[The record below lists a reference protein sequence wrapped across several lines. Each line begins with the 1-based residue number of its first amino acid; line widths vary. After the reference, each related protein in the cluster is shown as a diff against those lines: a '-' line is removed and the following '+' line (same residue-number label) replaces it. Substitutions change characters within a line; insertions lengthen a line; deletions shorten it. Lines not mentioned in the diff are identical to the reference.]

1 MKNLISSPH
10 SFEAIE
16 EVQQEVRK
24 LKEPKVYAA
33 ATGQNNPGKR
43 IVTSEQ
49 KSLGIRIKG
58 DPEPQGT
65 AVDQILQRRQAVQP
79 ILDHLHVKGRI
90 IKLLR
95 LRHRKETAAGKSAN
109 PKESQAN
116 STPEITPAR
125 TIIIDVDNELD
136 KSESLKSA

>member
-1 MKNLISSPH
+1 MC
-10 SFEAIE
+10 EAIE
-16 EVQQEVRK
+16 EVQQEVKK
-24 LKEPKVYAA
+24 LKEPKIYAA

-58 DPEPQGT
+58 DPEPQGR

-90 IKLLR
+90 TKLLR
-95 LRHRKETAAGKSAN
+95 LGHRKETAAERVPTQK
-109 PKESQAN
+109 K
-116 STPEITPAR
+116 
-125 TIIIDVDNELD
+125 
-136 KSESLKSA
+136 LKQIQPRKLRLQEPS